1 MYTQHFGQI
10 PRYFTTWRHFCGE
23 THTNTTCSLI
33 LIYKQAM
40 YKTSTWCLSTLLNGS
55 NLQQNIIAW
64 EVGLSLDS
72 NITAVDTHS
81 GKHLIKCLPLS
92 VRAGLCAAWFSPGPP
107 ERAPCWLTEG
117 LGNPQLN
124 QSRPRRPQ
132 PFSHHHRRVRLCR
145 HLQLGRYLFAST
157 PVAVAATEMFMKAL
171 LLNSPTLLRG
181 RFVLA
186 VRG

>member
-40 YKTSTWCLSTLLNGS
+40 YKTRIWCLSTLLNGS

-81 GKHLIKCLPLS
+81 GKHLIKSLPLS
-92 VRAGLCAAWFSPGPP
+92 VRAGLCAAWFSPGRLS
-107 ERAPCWLTEG
+107 ERHADSLRA
-117 LGNPQLN
+117 LGIHNLISPGPDAHNL
-124 QSRPRRPQ
+124 
-132 PFSHHHRRVRLCR
+132 
-145 HLQLGRYLFAST
+145 
-157 PVAVAATEMFMKAL
+157 
-171 LLNSPTLLRG
+171 SPTTTAES
-181 RFVLA
+181 VYVAISSLA
-186 VRG
+186 DIYLHPHPLPWQRPKCLWKHFC